1 MTQTELTIIDY
12 MNTKLLIENII
23 EDLVNDASISKIM
36 LKAQAIA
43 YALDND
49 DFQQWVYKEQNGYN
63 SAKEVPEYRKVD
75 SGLVVSASLSFGR
88 IANNYPLPIDIIADK
103 SVRDYLKV
111 VKLMQPIAIIE
122 NFLNDSDTSSMY
134 FEVPGFLW
142 KDIETCLNGGNVLSA
157 KQIVPVASFRSVVEK
172 LKSQLL
178 HFFLELSKQIDIDFN
193 VLTSK
198 EKITGIMNQTFYA
211 GIVNTGSGDV
221 HANNATIV
229 GGTNNNVSLT
239 PLLKEQIETILQQI
253 ETIKS
258 DISADEHDIAEVIM
272 DIRNELEKLS
282 PCKRFVKNSLQALK
296 SFGRIIA
303 EKSIECGLN
312 NILSQL

>member
-1 MTQTELTIIDY
+1 MDTSDTNTLNNHDY

-88 IANNYPLPIDIIADK
+88 IANNYPLPIDIIPDK

-122 NFLNDSDTSSMY
+122 NFLNDSDTSSLY

-142 KDIETCLNGGNVLSA
+142 KDIETCLDDGNVLSA
-157 KQIVPVASFRSVVEK
+157 KQIVPV
-172 LKSQLL
+172 
-178 HFFLELSKQIDIDFN
+178 
-193 VLTSK
+193 
-198 EKITGIMNQTFYA
+198 
-211 GIVNTGSGDV
+211 
-221 HANNATIV
+221 
-229 GGTNNNVSLT
+229 
-239 PLLKEQIETILQQI
+239 PLLDQ
-253 ETIKS
+253 
-258 DISADEHDIAEVIM
+258 
-272 DIRNELEKLS
+272 
-282 PCKRFVKNSLQALK
+282 
-296 SFGRIIA
+296 
-303 EKSIECGLN
+303 
-312 NILSQL
+312 

>member
-1 MTQTELTIIDY
+1 

-43 YALDND
+43 YALGND

-75 SGLVVSASLSFGR
+75 SGLVVSASLSYGR

-122 NFLNDSDTSSMY
+122 NFLNDSDTSSLY

-142 KDIETCLNGGNVLSA
+142 KDIETCLNDGNVLSA

-193 VLTSK
+193 VLTNK
-198 EKITGIMNQTFYA
+198 DKIASIMNQTFYA
-211 GIVNTGSGDV
+211 GIVNTGSGNVQAD
-221 HANNATIV
+221 NASII
-229 GGTNNNVSLT
+229 GETNNNVSIA
-239 PLLKEQIETILQQI
+239 PLLKEQIENILQQI

-258 DISADEHDIAEVIM
+258 DISADEQDIAEVIL
-272 DIRNELEKLS
+272 DIRNELENLS
-282 PCKRFVKNSLQALK
+282 PCKRFLKNSLQALK

>member
-1 MTQTELTIIDY
+1 

-43 YALDND
+43 YALGND

-88 IANNYPLPIDIIADK
+88 IANNYPLPIDIIPDK

-122 NFLNDSDTSSMY
+122 NFLIDRDTSSLY

-142 KDIETCLNGGNVLSA
+142 KDIETCLDDGNVLSA

-193 VLTSK
+193 VLTNK
-198 EKITGIMNQTFYA
+198 DKIASIMNQTFYA
-211 GIVNTGSGDV
+211 GIVNTGRGNVQAD
-221 HANNATIV
+221 NATII
-229 GGTNNNVSLT
+229 GGTNNNVSIT
-239 PLLKEQIETILQQI
+239 PLLKEQIENILQQI

-258 DISADEHDIAEVIM
+258 DISADEQDIAEVIL

-282 PCKRFVKNSLQALK
+282 PYKRFVKNSLQALK

>member
-1 MTQTELTIIDY
+1 

-23 EDLVNDASISKIM
+23 EDLIKDASISKIM

-43 YALDND
+43 FALGND
-49 DFQQWVYKEQNGYN
+49 DLKEWIHQEQNGYN
-63 SAKEVPEYRKVD
+63 NVKDVPEYRKID
-75 SGLVVSASLSFGR
+75 AGLMISASFPFGR
-88 IANNYPLPIDIIADK
+88 MVNNYPLPIDIIADK
-103 SVRDYLKV
+103 SVRDYLKT

-122 NFLNDSDTSSMY
+122 NLFNDSDTSSLY

-142 KDIETCLNGGNVLSA
+142 KDIEKCLADNGNVLSA
-157 KQIVPVASFRSVVEK
+157 KQIVPAVSFGSVIEK

-178 HFFLELSKQIDIDFN
+178 HFFLELSKQIDVDFN
-193 VLTSK
+193 VLTNKDRIGS
-198 EKITGIMNQTFYA
+198 IMNQTFYA
-211 GIVNTGSGDV
+211 GIVNTGSGNI
-221 HANNATIV
+221 HADNATII
-229 GGTNNNVSLT
+229 GGSNNNVSIT
-239 PLLKEQIETILQQI
+239 PQLKDQIETILRQI
-253 ETIKS
+253 ETLKN
-258 DISADEHDIAEVIM
+258 DLSADEQDIAEVII

-303 EKSIECGLN
+303 EKSIEYGLN

>member
-1 MTQTELTIIDY
+1 

-43 YALDND
+43 YALGND

-75 SGLVVSASLSFGR
+75 SGLVMSASLSFGR
-88 IANNYPLPIDIIADK
+88 IANNYPLPIDIIPDK

-122 NFLNDSDTSSMY
+122 NFLNDSDTSSLY

-142 KDIETCLNGGNVLSA
+142 KDIETCLDDGHVLSA

-193 VLTSK
+193 VLTNK
-198 EKITGIMNQTFYA
+198 GKIASIMNQTFYA
-211 GIVNTGSGDV
+211 GIVNTGSGNVQAD
-221 HANNATIV
+221 NATII
-229 GGTNNNVSLT
+229 GGTNNNVSIS
-239 PLLKEQIETILQQI
+239 PLLKEQIENIFQQI

-258 DISADEHDIAEVIM
+258 DISADEQDIAEVIL

>member
-1 MTQTELTIIDY
+1 M
-12 MNTKLLIENII
+12 
-23 EDLVNDASISKIM
+23 
-36 LKAQAIA
+36 
-43 YALDND
+43 
-49 DFQQWVYKEQNGYN
+49 
-63 SAKEVPEYRKVD
+63 
-75 SGLVVSASLSFGR
+75 
-88 IANNYPLPIDIIADK
+88 
-103 SVRDYLKV
+103 KV

-122 NFLNDSDTSSMY
+122 NFLNDSDTSSLY

-142 KDIETCLNGGNVLSA
+142 KDIETCLDDGNVLSA

-193 VLTSK
+193 VLTNK
-198 EKITGIMNQTFYA
+198 DKIASIMNQTFYA
-211 GIVNTGSGDV
+211 GIVNTGSGNVQAD
-221 HANNATIV
+221 NATII
-229 GGTNNNVSLT
+229 GGTNNNVSIS
-239 PLLKEQIETILQQI
+239 PLLKEQIENILQQI

-258 DISADEHDIAEVIM
+258 DISADEQDIAEVIL

>member
-1 MTQTELTIIDY
+1 MTQTELTIIDC

-43 YALDND
+43 FALDND

-88 IANNYPLPIDIIADK
+88 MANNYPLPIDIIADK

-111 VKLMQPIAIIE
+111 VELMQPIAIIE
-122 NFLNDSDTSSMY
+122 NFSSDSDTSSLY

-142 KDIETCLNGGNVLSA
+142 KDIETCLDEGNVLSA
-157 KQIVPVASFRSVVEK
+157 KQIVPVASFRSVVET
-172 LKSQLL
+172 LKSHLL

-221 HANNATIV
+221 HADNATIV
-229 GGTNNNVSLT
+229 GGTNNNVSIT
-239 PLLKEQIETILQQI
+239 PLLKEHIETILQQI

-258 DISADEHDIAEVIM
+258 DISADEQDIAEVIL

-303 EKSIECGLN
+303 DKSIECGLN

>member
-1 MTQTELTIIDY
+1 

-43 YALDND
+43 YALGND

-75 SGLVVSASLSFGR
+75 SGLVVSASLSYGR

-122 NFLNDSDTSSMY
+122 NFLNDSDTSSLY

-142 KDIETCLNGGNVLSA
+142 KDIETCLNDGNVLSA

-193 VLTSK
+193 VLTNK
-198 EKITGIMNQTFYA
+198 DKIASIMNQTFYA
-211 GIVNTGSGDV
+211 GIVNTGSGNVQAD
-221 HANNATIV
+221 NATII
-229 GGTNNNVSLT
+229 GGTNNNVSIT
-239 PLLKEQIETILQQI
+239 PLLKEQIENILQQI

-258 DISADEHDIAEVIM
+258 DISADEQDIAEVIL
-272 DIRNELEKLS
+272 DIRNELENLS

>member
-1 MTQTELTIIDY
+1 

-43 YALDND
+43 YALGND

-75 SGLVVSASLSFGR
+75 SGLVVSASLSYGR

-122 NFLNDSDTSSMY
+122 NFLNDSDTSSLY

-142 KDIETCLNGGNVLSA
+142 KDIETCLNDGNVLSA

-193 VLTSK
+193 VLTNK
-198 EKITGIMNQTFYA
+198 DKIASIMNQTFYA
-211 GIVNTGSGDV
+211 GIVNTGSGNVQAD
-221 HANNATIV
+221 NASII
-229 GGTNNNVSLT
+229 GGTNNNVSIA
-239 PLLKEQIETILQQI
+239 PLLKEQIENILQQI

-258 DISADEHDIAEVIM
+258 DISADEQDIAEVIL
-272 DIRNELEKLS
+272 DIRNELENLS
-282 PCKRFVKNSLQALK
+282 PCKRFLKNSLQALK

>member
-1 MTQTELTIIDY
+1 

-88 IANNYPLPIDIIADK
+88 IANNYPLPIDIIPDK

-122 NFLNDSDTSSMY
+122 NFLNDSDTSSLY

-142 KDIETCLNGGNVLSA
+142 KDIETCLDDGNVLSA
-157 KQIVPVASFRSVVEK
+157 KQIVPV
-172 LKSQLL
+172 
-178 HFFLELSKQIDIDFN
+178 
-193 VLTSK
+193 
-198 EKITGIMNQTFYA
+198 
-211 GIVNTGSGDV
+211 
-221 HANNATIV
+221 
-229 GGTNNNVSLT
+229 
-239 PLLKEQIETILQQI
+239 PLLDQ
-253 ETIKS
+253 
-258 DISADEHDIAEVIM
+258 
-272 DIRNELEKLS
+272 
-282 PCKRFVKNSLQALK
+282 
-296 SFGRIIA
+296 
-303 EKSIECGLN
+303 
-312 NILSQL
+312 

>member
-1 MTQTELTIIDY
+1 

-43 YALDND
+43 YALGND

-75 SGLVVSASLSFGR
+75 SGLVVSASLSYGR

-122 NFLNDSDTSSMY
+122 NFLNDSDTSSLY

-142 KDIETCLNGGNVLSA
+142 KDIETCLNDGNVLSA

-193 VLTSK
+193 VLTNK
-198 EKITGIMNQTFYA
+198 DKIASIMNQTFYA

-229 GGTNNNVSLT
+229 GGTNNNVSIT

-258 DISADEHDIAEVIM
+258 DISADEHDVAEVIM

>member
-1 MTQTELTIIDY
+1 
-12 MNTKLLIENII
+12 MNTKLLVENII

-75 SGLVVSASLSFGR
+75 SGLVVSASFPFGR
-88 IANNYPLPIDIIADK
+88 MVNNYPLPIDIISDK
-103 SVRDYLKV
+103 TVRDYLRL
-111 VKLMQPIAIIE
+111 VKLMQPIATIE
-122 NFLNDSDTSSMY
+122 NISNDRDTSSLY

-142 KDIETCLNGGNVLSA
+142 KDIEKCLADNGNVLSA
-157 KQIVPVASFRSVVEK
+157 KQIVPVASFGSIIEN

-193 VLTSK
+193 VLTNK
-198 EKITGIMNQTFYA
+198 DKIASIMNQTFYA

-221 HANNATIV
+221 HADNATII
-229 GGTNNNVSLT
+229 GGTNNNVSIT
-239 PLLKEQIETILQQI
+239 PLLKEQIENILQQI

-258 DISADEHDIAEVIM
+258 DISADEQDVAEVIM

-282 PCKRFVKNSLQALK
+282 PCKRFVKNSLLALK

-303 EKSIECGLN
+303 EKSIEFGLN

>member
-1 MTQTELTIIDY
+1 

-43 YALDND
+43 FALGND
-49 DFQQWVYKEQNGYN
+49 DFQQWVYKEQHGYN
-63 SAKEVPEYRKVD
+63 TAKDVPEYRKID
-75 SGLVVSASLSFGR
+75 CGLVVSASFPFGR
-88 IANNYPLPIDIIADK
+88 MVNNYPLPIDIISDK
-103 SVRDYLKV
+103 TVRDYLRL
-111 VKLMQPIAIIE
+111 VKLMQPIATIE
-122 NFLNDSDTSSMY
+122 NISNDRDTSSLY

-142 KDIETCLNGGNVLSA
+142 KDIEKCLADNGNVLSA
-157 KQIVPVASFRSVVEK
+157 KQIVPVASFGSIIEN

-178 HFFLELSKQIDIDFN
+178 HFFLELSKQVDVDFN
-193 VLTSK
+193 VLTNK
-198 EKITGIMNQTFYA
+198 DKIASIMNQTFYA
-211 GIVNTGSGDV
+211 GIVNTGSGNVQAD
-221 HANNATIV
+221 NATII
-229 GGTNNNVSLT
+229 GGTNNNVSIT
-239 PLLKEQIETILQQI
+239 PLLKEQIENILQQI

-258 DISADEHDIAEVIM
+258 DISADEQDVAEVIM

-282 PCKRFVKNSLQALK
+282 PCKRFVKNSLLALK

>member
-1 MTQTELTIIDY
+1 
-12 MNTKLLIENII
+12 MNTKLLVENII

-36 LKAQAIA
+36 LKAPAMA
-43 YALDND
+43 FALGND

-63 SAKEVPEYRKVD
+63 LAKEVPEYRKVD

-111 VKLMQPIAIIE
+111 VELMQPIAIIE
-122 NFLNDSDTSSMY
+122 NFSSDSDTSSLY
-134 FEVPGFLW
+134 FKVPGFLW
-142 KDIETCLNGGNVLSA
+142 KDIETCLDEGNVLSA
-157 KQIVPVASFRSVVEK
+157 KQIVPVTSFRSVVEK
-172 LKSQLL
+172 LKSHLL

-221 HANNATIV
+221 HADNATIV
-229 GGTNNNVSLT
+229 GGTNNNVSIT
-239 PLLKEQIETILQQI
+239 PLLKKQIETILQQI

-258 DISADEHDIAEVIM
+258 DISADEQDIAEVIL
-272 DIRNELEKLS
+272 DIRNELERLS
-282 PCKRFVKNSLQALK
+282 PSKRFVKNSLQALK
-296 SFGRIIA
+296 SFGRIIT
-303 EKSIECGLN
+303 EKSIEYGLN

>member
-1 MTQTELTIIDY
+1 

-43 YALDND
+43 YALGND

-75 SGLVVSASLSFGR
+75 SGLVVSASLSYGR

-122 NFLNDSDTSSMY
+122 NFLNDSDTSSLY

-142 KDIETCLNGGNVLSA
+142 KDIETCLNDGNVLSA

-193 VLTSK
+193 VLTNK
-198 EKITGIMNQTFYA
+198 DKIASIMNQTFYA
-211 GIVNTGSGDV
+211 GIVNTGSGNVQAD
-221 HANNATIV
+221 NASII
-229 GGTNNNVSLT
+229 GGTNNNVSIT
-239 PLLKEQIETILQQI
+239 PLLKEQIENILQQI

-258 DISADEHDIAEVIM
+258 DISADEQDIAEVIL
-272 DIRNELEKLS
+272 DIRNELENLS

>member
-1 MTQTELTIIDY
+1 MD
-12 MNTKLLIENII
+12 TKKLIESII

-43 YALDND
+43 YALGND

-88 IANNYPLPIDIIADK
+88 IANNYPLPIDVIPDRM
-103 SVRDYLKV
+103 VRDYLKT
-111 VKLMQPIAIIE
+111 VKLMQPIATIE
-122 NFLNDSDTSSMY
+122 KVSNDNDTSSLY

-142 KDIETCLNGGNVLSA
+142 KDIERCLADNGNVLSA
-157 KQIVPVASFRSVVEK
+157 KQIVPVASFGSVIEK

-178 HFFLELSKQIDIDFN
+178 HFFLELSKQIDVDFN
-193 VLTSK
+193 VLTNK
-198 EKITGIMNQTFYA
+198 DKIASIMNQTFYA
-211 GIVNTGSGDV
+211 GIVNTGSGNV

-229 GGTNNNVSLT
+229 GGTNNDVSIT

-253 ETIKS
+253 ETLKN
-258 DISADEHDIAEVIM
+258 DISADEQDIAEVIM
-272 DIRNELEKLS
+272 DIRNELE
-282 PCKRFVKNSLQALK
+282 
-296 SFGRIIA
+296 
-303 EKSIECGLN
+303 
-312 NILSQL
+312 

>member
-1 MTQTELTIIDY
+1 MSLALSEVIIKQTELTIIDY

-122 NFLNDSDTSSMY
+122 NFLNDSDTSSLF

-142 KDIETCLNGGNVLSA
+142 KDIETCLDGGNVLSA
-157 KQIVPVASFRSVVEK
+157 KQIVAVASFRSVVEK

-198 EKITGIMNQTFYA
+198 EKITGIT
-211 GIVNTGSGDV
+211 SV
-221 HANNATIV
+221 H
-229 GGTNNNVSLT
+229 
-239 PLLKEQIETILQQI
+239 
-253 ETIKS
+253 
-258 DISADEHDIAEVIM
+258 
-272 DIRNELEKLS
+272 
-282 PCKRFVKNSLQALK
+282 
-296 SFGRIIA
+296 
-303 EKSIECGLN
+303 
-312 NILSQL
+312 

>member
-1 MTQTELTIIDY
+1 

-43 YALDND
+43 YALGND
-49 DFQQWVYKEQNGYN
+49 DFQQWVYNEQNGYN

-75 SGLVVSASLSFGR
+75 SGLVVSASLSYGR

-122 NFLNDSDTSSMY
+122 NFLNDSDTSSLY

-142 KDIETCLNGGNVLSA
+142 KDIETCLNDGNVLSA

-193 VLTSK
+193 VLTNK
-198 EKITGIMNQTFYA
+198 DKIASIMNQTFYA

-229 GGTNNNVSLT
+229 GGTNNNVSIT

>member
-1 MTQTELTIIDY
+1 

-43 YALDND
+43 YALGND

-75 SGLVVSASLSFGR
+75 SGLVVSASLSYGR

-122 NFLNDSDTSSMY
+122 NFLNDSDTSSLY

-142 KDIETCLNGGNVLSA
+142 KDIETCLNDGNVLSA

-193 VLTSK
+193 VLTNK
-198 EKITGIMNQTFYA
+198 DKIASIMNQTFYA

-229 GGTNNNVSLT
+229 GGTNNNVSIT

-258 DISADEHDIAEVIM
+258 DISADEHDVAEVIM

-312 NILSQL
+312 NILYQL

>member
-1 MTQTELTIIDY
+1 

-23 EDLVNDASISKIM
+23 EDLVNDVSISKIM

-43 YALDND
+43 YALGND

-63 SAKEVPEYRKVD
+63 SAKEVPEYRIVD

-88 IANNYPLPIDIIADK
+88 IANNYPLPIDIIPDK

-122 NFLNDSDTSSMY
+122 NFLNDSDTSSLY

-142 KDIETCLNGGNVLSA
+142 KDIETCLNDGNVLSA

-178 HFFLELSKQIDIDFN
+178 HFFLELSKQIDVDFN
-193 VLTSK
+193 VLTNK
-198 EKITGIMNQTFYA
+198 DKIASIMNQTFYA
-211 GIVNTGSGDV
+211 GIVNTGSGNV
-221 HANNATIV
+221 QANNATII
-229 GGTNNNVSLT
+229 GGTNNNVSIT
-239 PLLKEQIETILQQI
+239 PLLKEQIENILQQI

-258 DISADEHDIAEVIM
+258 DISADEQDVAEVIM

-282 PCKRFVKNSLQALK
+282 PCKRFVKNSLLALK

-303 EKSIECGLN
+303 EKSIEFGLN